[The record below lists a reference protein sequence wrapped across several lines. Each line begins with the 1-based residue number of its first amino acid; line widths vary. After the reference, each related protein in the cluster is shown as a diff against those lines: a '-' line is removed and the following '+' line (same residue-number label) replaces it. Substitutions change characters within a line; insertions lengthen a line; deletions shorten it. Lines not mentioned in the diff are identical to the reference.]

1 MNPRSPV
8 PALAPFFIETAGPWL
23 ATIPG
28 ATKWPAA
35 GRFPAILGAP
45 SWPDQG
51 NWSPPRIT
59 RSSGAQSHQDTRLDA
74 YSCALYRSAG
84 LRSRSAKPQVVE
96 PLTMRTGL
104 IRQTL

>member
-8 PALAPFFIETAGPWL
+8 PAVAPFFIETAGPWL
-23 ATIPG
+23 AAVPG

-51 NWSPPRIT
+51 NRSPPRIT
-59 RSSGAQSHQDTRLDA
+59 LCHPGHNRSGTRGLTPFHALFIGPPACETAGGRTADNGQRLDPA
-74 YSCALYRSAG
+74 NAL
-84 LRSRSAKPQVVE
+84 
-96 PLTMRTGL
+96 
-104 IRQTL
+104 